1 MPKIIWLLVI
11 GMVVN
16 VTGSSFLWPLNTIY
30 IHDYL
35 GKSLSLAGIVL
46 MLNSATTV
54 IGNLYGGYLYDKI
67 GGYKSVMLGIFITL
81 VSLLGLTFWHGWTHY
96 VIFLILIGLG
106 TGIVHPAMYAMAG
119 TSWKS
124 GGRKAFN
131 AMYVAANIGVA
142 IGSALSGVVASFSFQ
157 LIFLA
162 NFLFYFIFFFI
173 AFFGYRSITEVRTK
187 DGIQREKKRLVI
199 SKNFIAVLIVS
210 FGFLLCWVAYVQWQT
225 TIATYTQEINI
236 TLKQYSLLWTI
247 NGMIIVLAQ
256 PVLSRTIKFILK
268 TVKLQMIVGL
278 FIFIGSFLIASVAE
292 HFSGFVAAMTIMSIG
307 EMLIWPAVPTIANEL
322 APKGKEGFYQGVVN
336 CAATCG
342 RMIGPLLGG
351 LIVDY
356 FGMSYLFLILIGLF
370 IIAMI
375 TTLTYDLVIKKQEND
390 NCVQITS

>member
-1 MPKIIWLLVI
+1 M
-11 GMVVN
+11 
-16 VTGSSFLWPLNTIY
+16 
-30 IHDYL
+30 
-35 GKSLSLAGIVL
+35 
-46 MLNSATTV
+46 
-54 IGNLYGGYLYDKI
+54 
-67 GGYKSVMLGIFITL
+67 
-81 VSLLGLTFWHGWTHY
+81 
-96 VIFLILIGLG
+96 
-106 TGIVHPAMYAMAG
+106 
-119 TSWKS
+119 
-124 GGRKAFN
+124 
-131 AMYVAANIGVA
+131 
-142 IGSALSGVVASFSFQ
+142 
-157 LIFLA
+157 
-162 NFLFYFIFFFI
+162 
-173 AFFGYRSITEVRTK
+173 
-187 DGIQREKKRLVI
+187 
-199 SKNFIAVLIVS
+199 LIVS

-375 TTLTYDLVIKKQEND
+375 TTLTYDRVIKKQEND

>member
-173 AFFGYRSITEVRTK
+173 AFLAIVPLRKFERKMVYKEKRK
-187 DGIQREKKRLVI
+187 D
-199 SKNFIAVLIVS
+199 
-210 FGFLLCWVAYVQWQT
+210 LLY
-225 TIATYTQEINI
+225 
-236 TLKQYSLLWTI
+236 LK
-247 NGMIIVLAQ
+247 
-256 PVLSRTIKFILK
+256 IL
-268 TVKLQMIVGL
+268 
-278 FIFIGSFLIASVAE
+278 
-292 HFSGFVAAMTIMSIG
+292 
-307 EMLIWPAVPTIANEL
+307 
-322 APKGKEGFYQGVVN
+322 
-336 CAATCG
+336 
-342 RMIGPLLGG
+342 
-351 LIVDY
+351 
-356 FGMSYLFLILIGLF
+356 
-370 IIAMI
+370 
-375 TTLTYDLVIKKQEND
+375 
-390 NCVQITS
+390 